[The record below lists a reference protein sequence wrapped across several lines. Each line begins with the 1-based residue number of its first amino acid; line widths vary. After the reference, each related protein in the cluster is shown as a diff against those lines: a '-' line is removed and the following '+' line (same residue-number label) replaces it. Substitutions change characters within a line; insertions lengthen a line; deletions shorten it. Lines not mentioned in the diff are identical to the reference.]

1 MRFNKGLIKG
11 ECDDHLFEPLSK
23 NFFSSNKTKT
33 KKTQNWSLGIWTP
46 VEFSKGILVL
56 SYRLIISAFSHYF
69 WSKMIVAVGT
79 QLDIDC
85 MSVKLMILYGN
96 RGEKSRYIL
105 KTLLG
110 VRKQIP
116 ISKKNTWIGPPI
128 PTFDTVSYN
137 CCREPL
143 LVGCHLIWFWVLRL
157 YSHPWK
163 IHCVMRVWVVISIFH
178 SKYCQETV

>member
-11 ECDDHLFEPLSK
+11 ECDDHLFESLSK
-23 NFFSSNKTKT
+23 NVFGSNKTKT
-33 KKTQNWSLGIWTP
+33 HTQKNWSPGIWTL

-56 SYRLIISAFSHYF
+56 SYRLIIGAFSHYF

-85 MSVKLMILYGN
+85 MSAKLMILYGN

-110 VRKQIP
+110 VLKQIP
-116 ISKKNTWIGPPI
+116 ISKKNAWIGPQYP
-128 PTFDTVSYN
+128 
-137 CCREPL
+137 
-143 LVGCHLIWFWVLRL
+143 HLILFPITVVMNHCWLGVIWFDFEYWGCTLIL
-157 YSHPWK
+157 E
-163 IHCVMRVWVVISIFH
+163 
-178 SKYCQETV
+178 KYTELWEFE